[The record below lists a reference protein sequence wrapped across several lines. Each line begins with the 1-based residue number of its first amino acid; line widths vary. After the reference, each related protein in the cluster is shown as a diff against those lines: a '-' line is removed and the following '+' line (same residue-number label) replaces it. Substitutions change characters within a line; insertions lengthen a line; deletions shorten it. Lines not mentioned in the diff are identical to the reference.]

1 MSKPPALP
9 LRLKLV
15 LASQGMAPLAVK
27 AAVVQQLGAA
37 NAALLAPHMPPGQL
51 KDLVPELPSAFVA
64 QVISHLQ
71 PTWILD
77 TYLAM
82 PDSLHLA
89 VARELCLQKLY
100 DTAAQFAECLPPA
113 RLRNLIFGLEPDHVL
128 QIARFITNLPLIIES
143 LRTFSAAFLSKLA
156 DAAVRDNNPEI
167 SQQVLA
173 GLTVQRQAEVCA
185 ALKPATL
192 KAVLP
197 GLLAQSGEALR
208 ERLPERLQLQFAAEE
223 A

>member
-1 MSKPPALP
+1 MLFRS
-9 LRLKLV
+9 
-15 LASQGMAPLAVK
+15 
-27 AAVVQQLGAA
+27 
-37 NAALLAPHMPPGQL
+37 
-51 KDLVPELPSAFVA
+51 
-64 QVISHLQ
+64 
-71 PTWILD
+71 
-77 TYLAM
+77 
-82 PDSLHLA
+82 
-89 VARELCLQKLY
+89 
-100 DTAAQFAECLPPA
+100 
-113 RLRNLIFGLEPDHVL
+113 
-128 QIARFITNLPLIIES
+128 
-143 LRTFSAAFLSKLA
+143 SAAFLSKLA